1 MVRSAVAAGVV
12 GVVAYFALG
21 MPGMDHGSAGTEH
34 DMSSMSSGADG
45 GGELVE
51 LDPSAFADAMNEPL
65 GVVINV
71 HVPYAGEIPG
81 TDALAAYDEIENS
94 SALPS
99 GASNPILLYCL
110 TGDMSRQAAR
120 TLADMGYTNV
130 RWLTG
135 GMTAWQ
141 AAGRPITTR

>member
-1 MVRSAVAAGVV
+1 MSGMVRSAVAAGVV

-51 LDPSAFADAMNEPL
+51 LDPSAL

-81 TDALAAYDEIENS
+81 RMLW
-94 SALPS
+94 P
-99 GASNPILLYCL
+99 P
-110 TGDMSRQAAR
+110 
-120 TLADMGYTNV
+120 
-130 RWLTG
+130 
-135 GMTAWQ
+135 
-141 AAGRPITTR
+141 TTRSRTARRYRPERATRSCCTA